1 MKNQFKLSNQ
11 PLAYIVS
18 IHINNIQGTT
28 KANYELYFKDAI
40 QTHLSNLCANYGQDV
55 VYSLMAELFPK
66 FYASTILEVDRPKK
80 PLSKMFK

>member
-1 MKNQFKLSNQ
+1 MKNQFSLLNQ

-40 QTHLSNLCANYGQDV
+40 QTHLSNLCSTYGQDV
-55 VYSLMAELFPK
+55 VYSLIAELFPK
-66 FYASTILEVDRPKK
+66 FYASTISEVDRPRKA
-80 PLSKMFK
+80 LSKSFK